1 MEFPEK
7 MKTRVP
13 IRSSNLTPG
22 HISGEKTAIR
32 KDKFTPMFIVAL
44 FTISRTWKQHK
55 FYRQMNGKEDVVY
68 VYNGTLLSHKK
79 EIMPLG
85 VTRVN
90 LETIILSDVSHKEK
104 RQVPCDISYIWNLK
118 YNTNEHICKA
128 EKVSQ
133 M

>member
-1 MEFPEK
+1 MEA
-7 MKTRVP
+7 T
-13 IRSSNLTPG
+13 
-22 HISGEKTAIR
+22 
-32 KDKFTPMFIVAL
+32 
-44 FTISRTWKQHK
+44 

-118 YNTNEHICKA
+118 HNTNERICKA